1 MKKIVVSIFV
11 LVFVLCLSGCFNDDG
26 NGFVKPSVLRKSDLS
41 DLIKPTHTDI
51 YKREDL
57 GYCYFNST
65 KEEFEKYAEEL
76 YNYLLKKNYPY
87 FGYSGEILNSLFGAN
102 GTYEL
107 IPSSNLSEHYNE
119 HFYYEK
125 LDNIDYEFV
134 FGKEI
139 KNSNELLND
148 VVVRLTLKVDGT
160 FDNGYNTSLEVRNN
174 QNLMIKF
181 IYIPENIEYYE
192 IEDAFNSG
200 LLNSDELQEI
210 ADVFNGIKQPE
221 YIYNRGYE
229 IAVQKKH
236 LESLINNGSDARI
249 EDIDVSFY
257 FDNKNG
263 YVVRVKDKFTDYP
276 DVVKEII
283 IDNIV
288 ITYSGPKPVFIK
300 VIDK

>member
-1 MKKIVVSIFV
+1 MKKIVVSMFL

-26 NGFVKPSVLRKSDLS
+26 YGFVKPSVLLKSDLS

-51 YKREDL
+51 YKREEL
-57 GYCYFNST
+57 GFCYFNST

-87 FGYSGEILNSLFGAN
+87 FGYSGEILNSLFGAA

-119 HFYYEK
+119 HFLHEK
-125 LDNIDYEFV
+125 LVNINYEFV
-134 FGKEI
+134 FGKET
-139 KNSNELLND
+139 KHSNELLND
-148 VVVRLTLKVDGT
+148 VIVRLTLKADGT

-174 QNLMIKF
+174 QNLMVKF
-181 IYIPENIEYYE
+181 IYIPKNIEYYE

-210 ADVFNGIKQPE
+210 ADVFNGIKRPE
-221 YIYNRGYE
+221 YIYNWGHE

-236 LESLINNGSDARI
+236 LEILINTESDARI

-263 YVVRVKDKFTDYP
+263 YVVRVSDEFTDYP
-276 DVVKEII
+276 DVIKEII

-288 ITYSGPKPVFIK
+288 ITYSGPKPVFIR

>member
-1 MKKIVVSIFV
+1 MKKNLIIMFL
-11 LVFVLCLSGCFNDDG
+11 LVFILFLSGCFNNEG
-26 NGFVKPSVLRKSDLS
+26 YGFVKPSVLRKSDLS

-51 YKREDL
+51 YKREVL
-57 GYCYFNST
+57 GYCYFDST

-76 YNYLLKKNYPY
+76 YNYLLEKDYPY
-87 FGYSGEILNSLFGAN
+87 FGYLGEILNSLFGAN

-119 HFYYEK
+119 NFYYEK
-125 LDNIDYEFV
+125 LDNISYEFV

-139 KNSNELLND
+139 NNNNELLND

-174 QNLMIKF
+174 QNLMISF
-181 IYIPENIEYYE
+181 IYIPENLEYYE
-192 IEDAFNSG
+192 LEDAFKKG
-200 LLNSDELQEI
+200 LLNRDELQEI
-210 ADVFNGIKQPE
+210 ADVLNGIKQPE
-221 YIYNRGYE
+221 HTYNDGYE
-229 IAVQKKH
+229 IAVQKSH
-236 LESLINNGSDARI
+236 LETLINIVPDAEI

-257 FDNKNG
+257 FNNKNG
-263 YVVRVKDKFTDYP
+263 YIVRVRDKFTDYP
-276 DVVKEII
+276 DVVEEII

-288 ITYSGPKPVFIK
+288 ITYSGPKPLFVK

>member
-1 MKKIVVSIFV
+1 
-11 LVFVLCLSGCFNDDG
+11 
-26 NGFVKPSVLRKSDLS
+26 
-41 DLIKPTHTDI
+41 
-51 YKREDL
+51 
-57 GYCYFNST
+57 
-65 KEEFEKYAEEL
+65 
-76 YNYLLKKNYPY
+76 
-87 FGYSGEILNSLFGAN
+87 
-102 GTYEL
+102 
-107 IPSSNLSEHYNE
+107 
-119 HFYYEK
+119 
-125 LDNIDYEFV
+125 
-134 FGKEI
+134 
-139 KNSNELLND
+139 
-148 VVVRLTLKVDGT
+148 
-160 FDNGYNTSLEVRNN
+160 
-174 QNLMIKF
+174 MIKF

-263 YVVRVKDKFTDYP
+263 YVVRVRDEFTDYP
-276 DVVKEII
+276 DVIKEII

-300 VIDK
+300 IIDK